1 MIRYRRQKKK
11 PQNQRH
17 ASPIG
22 RMSPPAVQARR
33 VMSIGLSLAV
43 K

>member
-1 MIRYRRQKKK
+1 MIRYRAQKKK
-11 PQNQRH
+11 PQDRRH

-22 RMSPPAVQARR
+22 RMSAPAVQARR
-33 VMSIGLSLAV
+33 VMPIGLSLAV